1 MSAAWPEPRWV
12 PKDELAVVTTEGRV
26 VIQDLDR
33 LDLPPL
39 VLEGTGRSVWGSVD
53 GGRTT
58 DEISQAVAVEYGIT
72 PEAIRDDVA
81 SFLRELS
88 LAGII
93 EAR

>member
-1 MSAAWPEPRWV
+1 VAARPEPRWV
-12 PKDELAVVTTEGRV
+12 PKDELAVVMTEDRT
-26 VIQDLDR
+26 VIQDLDQ

-39 VLEGTGRSVWGSVD
+39 VLEGTARSVWGSLD

-58 DEISQAVAVEYGIT
+58 DEISQAVAAEYGVT
-72 PEAIRDDVA
+72 PETIVDGVA